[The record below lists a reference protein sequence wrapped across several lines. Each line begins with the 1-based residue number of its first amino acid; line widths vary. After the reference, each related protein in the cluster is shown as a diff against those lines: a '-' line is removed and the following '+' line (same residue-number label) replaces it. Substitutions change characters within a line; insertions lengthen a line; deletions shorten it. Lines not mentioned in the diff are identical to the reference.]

1 MREAGTSAAWL
12 PFGLLM
18 FAVICVPVRLL
29 EPEGLPR
36 YRLLRSERDEVRAAN
51 AKLVLEVEHLRRT
64 VTRLQADPE
73 ALERIARDELGMI
86 RGDEVLFQFSD

>member
-1 MREAGTSAAWL
+1 MRETSAAWL

-51 AKLVLEVEHLRRT
+51 AKLVLEVEQLRGQ
-64 VTRLQADPE
+64 VERLRADPE

>member
-1 MREAGTSAAWL
+1 MRETSTAAWL

-51 AKLVLEVEHLRRT
+51 GKLVVEVEQLRGQ
-64 VTRLQADPE
+64 VERLRADPE